1 MHPRLEQLSGK
12 LIVSCQPVIGGAMDQ
27 PEIVA
32 RYALAALDGGAAGP
46 RIEGLA
52 NLRAVRRVC
61 DAPVIGLIKRDLA
74 DSPVR
79 ITPFLDDVRELVRA
93 GADIVAFDATQR
105 ARPVAVGALVAEIH
119 ALGALAMAD
128 CAQLGDA
135 VIAAGLGVPILGS
148 TLSGYTDGP
157 VPHEP
162 DLALLGELAG
172 LGRFVIAEGRYHTP
186 AQAALAMRA
195 GASAIVIGSAIT
207 RPEHITSWFARAIS
221 VQTPDGEA
229 TPGHAR

>member
-1 MHPRLEQLSGK
+1 MDARLEPLLGK
-12 LIVSCQPVIGGAMDQ
+12 LIVSCQPVIGGAMDR
-27 PEIVA
+27 PDIVA
-32 RYALAALDGGAAGP
+32 GYAQAALDGGAVGL
-46 RIEGLA
+46 RIEGIA
-52 NLRAVRRVC
+52 NVRAVREVC
-61 DAPVIGLIKRDLA
+61 SAPIIGLIKRDLT

-79 ITPFLDDVRELVRA
+79 ITPLIDDVRALVQA
-93 GADIVAFDATQR
+93 GADIIAFDATER
-105 ARPVAVGALVAEIH
+105 PRPVPVAELVAAVQAH
-119 ALGALAMAD
+119 GALAMAD
-128 CAQLGDA
+128 CSNFDDG
-135 VIAAGLGVPILGS
+135 IKAAALGVAIVSS
-148 TLSGYTDGP
+148 TLSGYTGGP
-157 VPHEP
+157 VPHDP
-162 DLALLGELAG
+162 DLQLVSDLAT